1 MSSASTS
8 KISPN
13 AVHAAAK
20 LAESPAK
27 QLVAEL
33 LERLRNSSLSWWT
46 PADLRTSFPAKER
59 MKWLE
64 EEPALRGHLTN
75 VLTGLFPNASLA
87 KSSQLQAELID
98 AAIDGGDSTV
108 QAFENAFEPNVLA
121 AHGAEARY
129 WRTFRKQLP
138 WESNGKAEQ
147 KIVAFLIEQL
157 LGDVKLGSYQRRPIL
172 TPLDVRRAI
181 DARVWTRHLPE
192 ELRAKIDSSR
202 MDAEA
207 KGRSFGAAEELGL
220 VPPALLVQHV
230 PLADLRG
237 ILDRAEE
244 ALSFGRE
251 RATNGDAPKKD
262 RPRLAELA
270 GASRVSQSTPELSFD
285 FEEDGEA
292 AELDVVPSVN

>member
-1 MSSASTS
+1 MSGAPNS

-13 AVHAAAK
+13 AVHVAAK

-33 LERLRNSSLSWWT
+33 LERLRASSLSWWT

-59 MKWLE
+59 MKWIE
-64 EEPALRGHLTN
+64 EETALRGHVTN

-98 AAIDGGDSTV
+98 AAIDGGDTTV
-108 QAFENAFEPNVLA
+108 VAFENAFEPQVLA
-121 AHGAEARY
+121 AHGVEARY
-129 WRTFRKQLP
+129 WRSFRKQLP
-138 WESNGKAEQ
+138 WDANGKAEQ

-157 LGDVKLGSYQRRPIL
+157 LSDVKLGSYQRRPIL

-202 MDAEA
+202 IDAEA
-207 KGRSFGAAEELGL
+207 KGRSFGAAEELAL

-244 ALSFGRE
+244 ALGFGRD
-251 RATNGDAPKKD
+251 RAASDGPKKD

-270 GASRVSQSTPELSFD
+270 GATRVSQGTELSFD
-285 FEEDGEA
+285 FEEENENGDLE
-292 AELDVVPSVN
+292 VVPSSVN

>member
-1 MSSASTS
+1 MSGAQNS

-20 LAESPAK
+20 IAESPAK

-33 LERLRNSSLSWWT
+33 LERLRSSSLSWWT
-46 PADLRTSFPAKER
+46 PADLRTTFPAKDR

-64 EEPALRGHLTN
+64 EESALRGHLTN
-75 VLTGLFPNASLA
+75 VLTGLFPNAALA

-121 AHGAEARY
+121 AHGSEARY

-157 LGDVKLGSYQRRPIL
+157 LGDVKLGSYQRKPIL

-192 ELRAKIDSSR
+192 ELRAKIDSAR

-207 KGRSFGAAEELGL
+207 KGRSFGAAEELAL

-237 ILDRAEE
+237 ILDRTEE
-244 ALSFGRE
+244 ALGFGRE
-251 RATNGDAPKKD
+251 RTNGDAPKKD

-270 GASRVSQSTPELSFD
+270 GATRVSQSTPELSFD
-285 FEEDGEA
+285 FEEEGEA

>member
-1 MSSASTS
+1 MSAAPNS
-8 KISPN
+8 KISANP
-13 AVHAAAK
+13 VHAAAK

-33 LERLRNSSLSWWT
+33 LERLRSSSLSWWT
-46 PADLRTSFPAKER
+46 PADLRTAFPAKER
-59 MKWLE
+59 LKWLE
-64 EEPALRGHLTN
+64 EESALRGHLTN
-75 VLTGLFPNASLA
+75 VLTGLFPNAALA

-98 AAIDGGDSTV
+98 AAIDGGDTTV
-108 QAFENAFEPNVLA
+108 QAFENAFEPHVLA
-121 AHGAEARY
+121 THGAEARY

-157 LGDVKLGSYQRRPIL
+157 LGDVKLSSYQRRPIL

-181 DARVWTRHLPE
+181 DARVWTRHIPE

-207 KGRSFGAAEELGL
+207 KGRPFGAAEELAL

-230 PLADLRG
+230 PIADLRG

-244 ALSFGRE
+244 ALGFGRE
-251 RATNGDAPKKD
+251 RAPNGEPPKKD

-285 FEEDGEA
+285 FEEEGEA

>member
-1 MSSASTS
+1 MSGAQNS

-13 AVHAAAK
+13 AVHATAK

-27 QLVAEL
+27 QIVAEL
-33 LERLRNSSLSWWT
+33 LERLRASSLSWWT
-46 PADLRTSFPAKER
+46 PADLRTTFPAKER

-64 EEPALRGHLTN
+64 DESALRGHLTN
-75 VLTGLFPNASLA
+75 VLTGLFANAALA
-87 KSSQLQAELID
+87 KGSQLQAELID

-121 AHGAEARY
+121 AHGSESRY

-157 LGDVKLGSYQRRPIL
+157 LGDVKLGSYQRKPIL

-181 DARVWTRHLPE
+181 DARAWTRHIPE
-192 ELRAKIDSSR
+192 ELRAKIDSAR

-220 VPPALLVQHV
+220 VPPALLVQHL
-230 PLADLRG
+230 PLTELRA

-244 ALSFGRE
+244 ALGLGRE
-251 RATNGDAPKKD
+251 RTNGDAPKKD

-270 GASRVSQSTPELSFD
+270 RATQSTPELSFD
-285 FEEDGEA
+285 FEEEGEA